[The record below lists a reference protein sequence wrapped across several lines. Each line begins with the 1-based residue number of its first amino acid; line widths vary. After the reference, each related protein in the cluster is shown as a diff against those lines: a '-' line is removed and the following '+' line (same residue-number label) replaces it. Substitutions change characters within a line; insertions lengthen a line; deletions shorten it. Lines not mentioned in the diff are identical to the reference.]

1 MPKIIPTIILDKRG
15 LKGQRFLAWYRHIE
29 NVSKVKDILYV
40 LKQSP
45 PHVPPT
51 KLASKEKCQN
61 YVRHYED
68 DLQAKCLILTS
79 LSEELMKLHKHMDTS
94 CAMVESLHKM
104 HDIETCNVRFSN
116 VCSLMNAKMAKGTS
130 VHKHGQKMEKIFK
143 DLKSLGTSIDG
154 KMAQDFFLASL
165 SDDFTKFIVNYKV
178 NRFDHSLKEMIDMCC
193 KFEKGFKRDSGSEN
207 AMIRKRLHKKKANK
221 GTCFHCGKDER
232 WKKKY
237 RRLMGS
243 RSLSN
248 GEIVVR
254 VGNGTKISAKAIGT
268 YMLNLPSGEVL
279 ELKNCL
285 YFPSCI
291 KNLISIS
298 KLLRDG
304 HSVLFDKM
312 SCTLY
317 LNGRIISHGN
327 MIEGLFRLETN
338 NGLHCIESG
347 NTSKPKR
354 AREEVNQ
361 EKMWHLKL
369 GHVNLDKIRK
379 MSKDGYIRSLG
390 NDQMGTCECCLKGKM
405 TKSPFTGKG
414 ERATEILGLIHTDV
428 CGPMS
433 ITSRGGFSYYITFTD
448 DHSRFGYVYLMKY
461 KSESFEMFKEFK
473 NEVEKQTG
481 KQIKTLRSDRGG
493 EYLSNEFLDYLK
505 ECGIVSQWTP
515 PGTPQHNGVSERRNR
530 TLMNM
535 VRSMMSSANIP
546 VSFWGYA
553 LYTAVYLLNRVPS
566 KSVSQTPYEIWHGK
580 STNLNHI
587 RIWGCPAYVKRLEA
601 DKLEARSIKCYFVG
615 YSKQTLGYEFYN
627 PDDKKVFI
635 ARTAMFLKDEF
646 VLNGSSEKTIELKE
660 INEINDEPQTSTQQ
674 DDNPVPEPLAPRR
687 SERVNKPPKRYGLDN
702 DFDELYLLGDNET
715 KEDPRDYTEA
725 MSDID
730 SKRWQEAMKSEMDS
744 MYQNQVWTLVDPPE
758 GIVPVGNK
766 WVFKRKIGV
775 DGNVETYKA
784 RLVAKGYRQREG
796 IDYEETF
803 SPVAMIKS
811 IRILLAIAA
820 YHDYEI
826 WQMDVKTAF
835 LNGYLEE
842 ELYMTQ
848 PEGFVSK
855 SEKPKVCK
863 LQRSIYGLKQ
873 ASRSWNIRF
882 DTEIK
887 TFGFAQNED
896 DNCVYQKVVGE
907 AVVFLVLYVDDILL
921 FGNDTAVLSSVKVW
935 LSKTFHMK
943 DLGDASYVLGI
954 KLYRDRSR
962 KLIGLSQSMYIDKV
976 LSRFQMEQSKKGFL
990 PVGHGIHLSKSME
1003 PKTPEEIR
1011 QMSCIPYAS
1020 AIGSLMYA
1028 MICTRPDIAYA
1039 VSITSR
1045 YQSNPGS
1052 EHWTAVKTVL
1062 KYLRRTKDMFLV
1074 YGGASELRVEGY
1086 TDADFQSDVDD
1097 RSSNSGYVFTL
1108 NGGAVSWKSK
1118 KQSVIADS
1126 TTEAEYVAAA
1136 EAGKEAF
1143 WMMKFITELGV
1154 VPTIRSPVTLY
1165 CDNNGAIAQAK
1176 EPRAHQKNKHIDRR
1190 FNIIRRYAAEGKINI
1205 LKIASADNVA
1215 DPLTKPMSQI
1225 QLDRHMEKM
1234 GIRYMGRW
1242 L

>member
-1 MPKIIPTIILDKRG
+1 MPKNIPTIILDKRG

-40 LKQSP
+40 HKQSP

-51 KLASKEKCQN
+51 KLASKEECQN

-79 LSEELMKLHKHMDTS
+79 LSKELMKLHKHMDTS

-104 HDIETCNVRFSN
+104 HDIETSNVRFSN

-154 KMAQDFFLASL
+154 KMAQDFLLASL

-193 KFEKGFKRDSGSEN
+193 KFEKGFKKDSGSEN

-237 RRLMGS
+237 RGLAGRRPLRNEEM
-243 RSLSN
+243 
-248 GEIVVR
+248 VMR

-327 MIEGLFRLETN
+327 MIEGLFHLETN
-338 NGLHCIESG
+338 SGLHCIESG

-379 MSKDGYIRSLG
+379 MSKDGYFRPLG
-390 NDQMGTCECCLKGKM
+390 DDRMGTCECCLKGKM

-433 ITSRGGFSYYITFTD
+433 TTSKGGFSFYITFTD

-461 KSESFEMFKEFK
+461 KSESFERFKEFK

-481 KQIKTLRSDRGG
+481 KQIKILRSDRGG

-505 ECGIVSQWTP
+505 ECGIISQWTP
-515 PGTPQHNGVSERRNR
+515 PGTPQLNGVSERRNR

-535 VRSMMSSANIP
+535 VRSMMSSADLP
-546 VSFWGYA
+546 VTFWGYA
-553 LYTAVYLLNRVPS
+553 LYTTAYLLNRVPS
-566 KSVSQTPYEIWHGK
+566 KSVSQTPYEIWHGRK
-580 STNLNHI
+580 PSLNHVK
-587 RIWGCPAYVKRLEA
+587 IWGCEAYVKKLEA
-601 DKLEARSIKCYFVG
+601 TKLEARSVRCYFVG
-615 YSKQTLGYEFYN
+615 YPRETMGYEFYHL
-627 PDDKKVFI
+627 DDQKVFV
-635 ARTAMFLKDEF
+635 ARTAMFLEEQF
-646 VLNGSSEKTIELKE
+646 VLKGTISKEME
-660 INEINDEPQTSTQQ
+660 INEINNEPQTSTRHI
-674 DDNPVPEPLAPRR
+674 DNPVPKPLAPRR
-687 SERVNKPPKRYGLDN
+687 SERVNKPPKRYDLDN

-896 DNCVYQKVVGE
+896 DNCVYQKVVGK

-1118 KQSVIADS
+1118 KQSVTADS

-1154 VPTIRSPVTLY
+1154 VPTITSPVTLY

-1205 LKIASADNVA
+1205 LKVASADNVT

-1234 GIRYMGRW
+1234 GIRYMGMW

>member
-1 MPKIIPTIILDKRG
+1 MPKIIPTIILDKKG

-51 KLASKEKCQN
+51 KLASKEECQN
-61 YVRHYED
+61 YVRHYKD

-104 HDIETCNVRFSN
+104 HDIETSNVRFSN
-116 VCSLMNAKMAKGTS
+116 VCSLMNAKMAKGAS
-130 VHKHGQKMEKIFK
+130 VHKHGQKVETIFRN
-143 DLKSLGTSIDG
+143 LKSLGTSIDG
-154 KMAQDFFLASL
+154 KMTQDFFLASL

-178 NRFDHSLKEMIDMCC
+178 NRFDHSLKEMIDMYC

-207 AMIRKRLHKKKANK
+207 AMIRKRLHKKKAKKSK

-237 RRLMGS
+237 RGLVGS
-243 RSLSN
+243 KPLSN
-248 GEIVVR
+248 GEMVVR
-254 VGNGTKISAKAIGT
+254 VGNGTKISAKATGT

-327 MIEGLFRLETN
+327 MIEGLFHLETN
-338 NGLHCIESG
+338 SGMHCIASR

-369 GHVNLDKIRK
+369 GHVNLEKIHK
-379 MSKDGYIRSLG
+379 MSKDGYIHPLG
-390 NDQMGTCECCLKGKM
+390 NDRMGTCECCLKGKM

-433 ITSRGGFSYYITFTD
+433 TTSRGGFSYYITFTD

-461 KSESFEMFKEFK
+461 KSESFERFKEFK

-505 ECGIVSQWTP
+505 ECGIISQWTP
-515 PGTPQHNGVSERRNR
+515 PGTPQLNGVSERRNR

-535 VRSMMSSANIP
+535 VRSMMSSADLP
-546 VSFWGYA
+546 VTFWGYA
-553 LYTAVYLLNRVPS
+553 LYTAAYLLNRVPS
-566 KSVSQTPYEIWHGK
+566 KSVPQTPYEIWHGRK
-580 STNLNHI
+580 PSLKHVK
-587 RIWGCPAYVKRLEA
+587 IWGCEAYVKKLEA
-601 DKLEARSIKCYFVG
+601 TKLEARSVRCYFVG
-615 YSKQTLGYEFYN
+615 YPKEIMGYKFYH
-627 PDDKKVFI
+627 PDDQKVFV
-635 ARTAMFLKDEF
+635 ARNAMFLEEQF
-646 VLNGSSEKTIELKE
+646 VLKGTISKHME
-660 INEINDEPQTSTQQ
+660 INEINNEPQTSTRHI
-674 DDNPVPEPLAPRR
+674 DNPVPEPLAPRR

-811 IRILLAIAA
+811 IRILLAIVA

-1154 VPTIRSPVTLY
+1154 VPTITSPVTLY

-1205 LKIASADNVA
+1205 LKVASADNVA

>member
-1 MPKIIPTIILDKRG
+1 
-15 LKGQRFLAWYRHIE
+15 
-29 NVSKVKDILYV
+29 
-40 LKQSP
+40 
-45 PHVPPT
+45 
-51 KLASKEKCQN
+51 
-61 YVRHYED
+61 
-68 DLQAKCLILTS
+68 
-79 LSEELMKLHKHMDTS
+79 MKLHKHMDTS

-104 HDIETCNVRFSN
+104 HDIETSNVRFSN
-116 VCSLMNAKMAKGTS
+116 VCSLMNAKMAKGAS

-154 KMAQDFFLASL
+154 KMGQDFFLASL

-207 AMIRKRLHKKKANK
+207 AMIRKRLHKKKAKKSK

-237 RRLMGS
+237 RGLVGS
-243 RSLSN
+243 KPLSN
-248 GEIVVR
+248 GEMVVGVR
-254 VGNGTKISAKAIGT
+254 NGTKISAKATGT

-327 MIEGLFRLETN
+327 MIEGLFHLETN
-338 NGLHCIESG
+338 SGMHCIASG
-347 NTSKPKR
+347 NTSKPKK
-354 AREEVNQ
+354 AREEVDQ

-369 GHVNLDKIRK
+369 GHVNLDKIHK
-379 MSKDGYIRSLG
+379 MSKDGYIRPLG
-390 NDQMGTCECCLKGKM
+390 NDKMGTCECCLKGKM

-433 ITSRGGFSYYITFTD
+433 TTSRGGFSYYITFTD

-461 KSESFEMFKEFK
+461 KSESFERFKEFK

-481 KQIKTLRSDRGG
+481 KQIKILRSDRGG

-505 ECGIVSQWTP
+505 ECGIKSQWTP
-515 PGTPQHNGVSERRNR
+515 PGTPQLNGVSERRNR

-535 VRSMMSSANIP
+535 VHSMMSSADLP
-546 VSFWGYA
+546 VTFWGYA
-553 LYTAVYLLNRVPS
+553 LYTAAYLLNRVPF
-566 KSVSQTPYEIWHGK
+566 KSVSQTPYEIWHGRK
-580 STNLNHI
+580 LSLKHI
-587 RIWGCPAYVKRLEA
+587 KIWGCEAYVKKLEA
-601 DKLEARSIKCYFVG
+601 TKLEARS
-615 YSKQTLGYEFYN
+615 
-627 PDDKKVFI
+627 KVFVAI
-635 ARTAMFLKDEF
+635 TAMFLEEQF
-646 VLNGSSEKTIELKE
+646 VLKGTISKEME
-660 INEINDEPQTSTQQ
+660 INEINDEPQTSTRQV
-674 DDNPVPEPLAPRR
+674 DNPVPEPLAPRR
-687 SERVNKPPKRYGLDN
+687 SERVSKPPKRYGLDN

-730 SKRWQEAMKSEMDS
+730 SKRWQEAMISEMDS

-842 ELYMTQ
+842 ELYMT
-848 PEGFVSK
+848 
-855 SEKPKVCK
+855 
-863 LQRSIYGLKQ
+863 
-873 ASRSWNIRF
+873 
-882 DTEIK
+882 
-887 TFGFAQNED
+887 
-896 DNCVYQKVVGE
+896 
-907 AVVFLVLYVDDILL
+907 
-921 FGNDTAVLSSVKVW
+921 
-935 LSKTFHMK
+935 
-943 DLGDASYVLGI
+943 
-954 KLYRDRSR
+954 
-962 KLIGLSQSMYIDKV
+962 
-976 LSRFQMEQSKKGFL
+976 
-990 PVGHGIHLSKSME
+990 
-1003 PKTPEEIR
+1003 
-1011 QMSCIPYAS
+1011 
-1020 AIGSLMYA
+1020 
-1028 MICTRPDIAYA
+1028 
-1039 VSITSR
+1039 
-1045 YQSNPGS
+1045 
-1052 EHWTAVKTVL
+1052 
-1062 KYLRRTKDMFLV
+1062 
-1074 YGGASELRVEGY
+1074 
-1086 TDADFQSDVDD
+1086 
-1097 RSSNSGYVFTL
+1097 
-1108 NGGAVSWKSK
+1108 
-1118 KQSVIADS
+1118 
-1126 TTEAEYVAAA
+1126 
-1136 EAGKEAF
+1136 
-1143 WMMKFITELGV
+1143 
-1154 VPTIRSPVTLY
+1154 
-1165 CDNNGAIAQAK
+1165 
-1176 EPRAHQKNKHIDRR
+1176 
-1190 FNIIRRYAAEGKINI
+1190 
-1205 LKIASADNVA
+1205 
-1215 DPLTKPMSQI
+1215 
-1225 QLDRHMEKM
+1225 
-1234 GIRYMGRW
+1234 
-1242 L
+1242 

>member
-1 MPKIIPTIILDKRG
+1 
-15 LKGQRFLAWYRHIE
+15 
-29 NVSKVKDILYV
+29 
-40 LKQSP
+40 
-45 PHVPPT
+45 
-51 KLASKEKCQN
+51 
-61 YVRHYED
+61 
-68 DLQAKCLILTS
+68 
-79 LSEELMKLHKHMDTS
+79 
-94 CAMVESLHKM
+94 
-104 HDIETCNVRFSN
+104 
-116 VCSLMNAKMAKGTS
+116 
-130 VHKHGQKMEKIFK
+130 
-143 DLKSLGTSIDG
+143 
-154 KMAQDFFLASL
+154 
-165 SDDFTKFIVNYKV
+165 
-178 NRFDHSLKEMIDMCC
+178 
-193 KFEKGFKRDSGSEN
+193 
-207 AMIRKRLHKKKANK
+207 
-221 GTCFHCGKDER
+221 
-232 WKKKY
+232 
-237 RRLMGS
+237 
-243 RSLSN
+243 
-248 GEIVVR
+248 
-254 VGNGTKISAKAIGT
+254 
-268 YMLNLPSGEVL
+268 
-279 ELKNCL
+279 
-285 YFPSCI
+285 
-291 KNLISIS
+291 
-298 KLLRDG
+298 
-304 HSVLFDKM
+304 M

-327 MIEGLFRLETN
+327 MIEGLFHLETN
-338 NGLHCIESG
+338 SGMHYIENG

-369 GHVNLDKIRK
+369 GHVNLEKIRK
-379 MSKDGYIRSLG
+379 MSKDEYIRPLG
-390 NDQMGTCECCLKGKM
+390 NDQMGNCECCLKGKM

-433 ITSRGGFSYYITFTD
+433 TTSRGGFSYYITFTD

-461 KSESFEMFKEFK
+461 KSESFERFKEFK

-535 VRSMMSSANIP
+535 VRSMMSSANLP
-546 VSFWGYA
+546 VTFWGYA
-553 LYTAVYLLNRVPS
+553 LYTATYLLNR
-566 KSVSQTPYEIWHGK
+566 
-580 STNLNHI
+580 
-587 RIWGCPAYVKRLEA
+587 
-601 DKLEARSIKCYFVG
+601 
-615 YSKQTLGYEFYN
+615 TLGYEFYN
-627 PDDKKVFI
+627 PDDKKVFV
-635 ARTAMFLKDEF
+635 ARTA
-646 VLNGSSEKTIELKE
+646 I
-660 INEINDEPQTSTQQ
+660 TQQ

-687 SERVNKPPKRYGLDN
+687 SERVSKPPKRYGLDN
-702 DFDELYLLGDNET
+702 DFAELHLLGDNDT

-758 GIVPVGNK
+758 GIVHVGNK

-835 LNGYLEE
+835 LNSYLEE

-855 SEKPKVCK
+855 SEKTKVCK

-887 TFGFAQNED
+887 TFGFTQNED
-896 DNCVYQKVVGE
+896 ENCVYQKVVGE

-921 FGNDTAVLSSVKVW
+921 FGNDTAILSSVKVW

-962 KLIGLSQSMYIDKV
+962 RLIGLSQSMYIDKV

-990 PVGHGIHLSKSME
+990 PVRHGIHLSKSME

-1011 QMSCIPYAS
+1011 QMNVIPYAS

-1045 YQSNPGS
+1045 YQSNPGP
-1052 EHWTAVKTVL
+1052 EHWAAVKTVC
-1062 KYLRRTKDMFLV
+1062 K
-1074 YGGASELRVEGY
+1074 
-1086 TDADFQSDVDD
+1086 
-1097 RSSNSGYVFTL
+1097 SSNSGYVFTL

-1143 WMMKFITELGV
+1143 WMKKFITELGV
-1154 VPTIRSPVTLY
+1154 VPTITSLVTLY
-1165 CDNNGAIAQAK
+1165 CDNSGAIAQAK
-1176 EPRAHQKNKHIDRR
+1176 EPRAYQKNKHFDRR
-1190 FNIIRRYAAEGKINI
+1190 FNIIRRYAVEGKVNI
-1205 LKIASADNVA
+1205 LKVASADNVA
-1215 DPLTKPMSQI
+1215 DPLTKPMSLI

-1234 GIRYMGRW
+1234 GIRYMGG
-1242 L
+1242 